1 MIRTARL
8 VLRPATLADVPAM
21 HAVFSNGLAMR
32 HWSTVPHTA
41 LAETEAWVTSMIE
54 AERAGTSTDD
64 CIVELDGKVIGKAG
78 FWKEPELG
86 FILHPDHHRRGL
98 ATEALT
104 ALLDRAFSVRL
115 MARVVADVDPE
126 NHACLALLQRLGFR
140 EFNRAPR
147 TFCRG
152 GVWSD
157 SVFLE
162 LASSR
167 WARVASRVR

>member
-1 MIRTARL
+1 MIRTERL
-8 VLRPATLADVPAM
+8 VLRPPTMADAPPM
-21 HAVFSNGLAMR
+21 HQVLSNEIAMR
-32 HWSTVPHTA
+32 HWSTLPHAT
-41 LAETEAWVTSMIE
+41 LAQTEAWVASMIE

-64 CIVELDGKVIGKAG
+64 CIVELDGRVIGKAG
-78 FWKEPELG
+78 FWREPELG

-115 MARVVADVDPE
+115 MPRVVVDVDPK
-126 NHACLALLQRLGFR
+126 NHACLALMARLGFQ
-140 EFNRAPR
+140 EFDRASR

-162 LASSR
+162 LAAARSAPSR
-167 WARVASRVR
+167 RVG